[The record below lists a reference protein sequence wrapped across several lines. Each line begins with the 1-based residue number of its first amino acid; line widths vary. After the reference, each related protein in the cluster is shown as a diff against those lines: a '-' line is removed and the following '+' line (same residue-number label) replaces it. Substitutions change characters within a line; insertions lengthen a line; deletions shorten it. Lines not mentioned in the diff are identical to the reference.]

1 MEKTSYAIF
10 GMKKQLVLL
19 CLFITCFT
27 NAQSNTNAVEIS
39 ETTKVELGAE
49 LQLYPAGIMSMLTS
63 NVFLNEK
70 WALRFRVGG
79 NFADRQDF
87 SDYNDD
93 EVASGFGA
101 TIGVVRYFPYG
112 KGNFILG
119 ASIDTWNMWTDWK
132 DDLDTANPT
141 QGETYN
147 FVIQPWINEGYLF
160 DYSEKWNAGGSLGFG
175 REINVITR
183 GENVGE
189 GWMGIVTLSVNYKI
203 K

>member
-1 MEKTSYAIF
+1 MEKISFLTFKKLTILFCLIFVSFSHAQNIVNEADSTSERGI
-10 GMKKQLVLL
+10 
-19 CLFITCFT
+19 
-27 NAQSNTNAVEIS
+27 
-39 ETTKVELGAE
+39 ELGTE
-49 LQLYPAGIMSMLTS
+49 LQLYPAGIMPMVTS

-70 WALRFRVGG
+70 WVLRFRVGG

-87 SDYNDD
+87 SEYNDN

-101 TIGVVRYFPYG
+101 TIGLVRYFPYG

-132 DDLDTANPT
+132 DDLNTNNPT

-147 FVIQPWINEGYLF
+147 FVIQPWINGGYLF
-160 DYSEKWNAGGSLGFG
+160 NLSKKWNAGGSLGFG
-175 REINVITR
+175 KEINVITR

-189 GWMGIVTLSVNYKI
+189 GWMGIVTLSANYKI
-203 K
+203 R

>member
-147 FVIQPWINEGYLF
+147 LVIQPWINGGYLF
-160 DYSEKWNAGGSLGFG
+160 DLSEKWNAGGSLGFG